1 MKQLLLIRHAK
12 SSWEAPLRDF
22 DRPLTSRGIQDAH
35 LVSSN
40 IINQIPKSYLLWSSA
55 AKRATETAIIFAQ
68 NIGFPIESI
77 IFKQELYTFDE
88 RQLEQI
94 IKSCPDEY
102 DHLIVFGHNEAITNF
117 VNSFGNI
124 FVDNVATAGFVN
136 IIFDQHSWKLIQ
148 NGVTK
153 KVVFPRDLN

>member
-22 DRPLTSRGIQDAH
+22 DRPLTSRGIHDAH

-55 AKRATETAIIFAQ
+55 AKRASETAMIFAQ
-68 NIGFPIESI
+68 NIGFPLDSI

-136 IIFDQHSWKLIQ
+136 IIFDQHSWKLIN